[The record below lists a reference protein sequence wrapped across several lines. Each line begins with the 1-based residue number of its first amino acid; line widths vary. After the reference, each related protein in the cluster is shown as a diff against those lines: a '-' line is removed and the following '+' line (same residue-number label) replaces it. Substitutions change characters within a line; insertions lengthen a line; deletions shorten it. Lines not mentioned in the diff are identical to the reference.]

1 MGSVERFSRSTV
13 GGCKGSQVAKF
24 NDVFFLKKSTQIGWI
39 VGSKS
44 MILHTADGGK
54 SWERQPSMPFPASFD
69 NGTVLKTTDGGK
81 TWNKTN
87 TSTFTVL
94 GAITFVDETHG
105 WAGGDGGFVTHT
117 NNGGRTWSAQ
127 DTKTN
132 NEIKGIDF

>member
-1 MGSVERFSRSTV
+1 MG
-13 GGCKGSQVAKF
+13 
-24 NDVFFLKKSTQIGWI
+24 
-39 VGSKS
+39 
-44 MILHTADGGK
+44 GGK
-54 SWERQPSMPFPASFD
+54 SWERQPSMPFPASFDKIDFHKVRFISPTMGWVCGD

-132 NEIKGIDF
+132 KKKKENK